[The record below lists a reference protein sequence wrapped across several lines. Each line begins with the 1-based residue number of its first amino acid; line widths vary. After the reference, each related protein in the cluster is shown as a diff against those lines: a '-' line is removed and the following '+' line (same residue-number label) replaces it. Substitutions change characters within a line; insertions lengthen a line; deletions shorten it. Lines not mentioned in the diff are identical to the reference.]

1 LVKKCSLHRSFFDL
15 ATVLFKW
22 CCRFHAIAPVRHS
35 FEKAFEFIKG
45 PLDRWLRKISFATLE
60 TLRLEVGDA
69 VPIELEQN
77 SIKFL

>member
-1 LVKKCSLHRSFFDL
+1 M
-15 ATVLFKW
+15 

-77 SIKFL
+77 AIKFFDPALDLCQVKEQFIVSQ